1 MTDWTQHSQ
10 LEEQFFRKAKR
21 KWVQQICRQI
31 REHLIHGIV
40 DGRIPPVIVK
50 RISFCMC
57 CYNRVRATALH
68 QT

>member
-21 KWVQQICRQI
+21 KWVEQICRQI

-50 RISFCMC
+50 RLHLVCVF
-57 CYNRVRATALH
+57 YNRVRATALH